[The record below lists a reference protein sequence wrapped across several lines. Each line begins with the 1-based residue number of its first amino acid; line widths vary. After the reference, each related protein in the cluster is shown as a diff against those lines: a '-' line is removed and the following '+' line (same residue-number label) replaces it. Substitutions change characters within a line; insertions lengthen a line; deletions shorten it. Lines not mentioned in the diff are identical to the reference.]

1 MVVRI
6 LYRQDEDT
14 WVATSPEVPRWT
26 AVADTFPEA
35 QRLAEEGVRFALD
48 RDDLAIENYVPAN
61 TAVAA

>member
-1 MVVRI
+1 MVVRV
-6 LYRQDEDT
+6 LYKQDEDT

-48 RDDLAIENYVPAN
+48 RDDLTIENYVPAK
-61 TAVAA
+61 TVVAA